1 MLLRIE
7 NWELVK
13 SQNLGLGPRKYIIAS
28 TDTRLRAKGR
38 YGDMITWYL
47 KSQNCLIFSQ
57 IWEKFSHFLLKMRK
71 FQLFLTGSSWLWKC
85 IMAFTWHWLE
95 ISLGLNQLFPGFDS
109 CGTVVQQVYY
119 GIVNIRNTVWYLIE
133 SKKNI

>member
-1 MLLRIE
+1 MSVYLSKHKHKAQGKYGDMITWYL
-7 NWELVK
+7 K

-57 IWEKFSHFLLKMRK
+57 I
-71 FQLFLTGSSWLWKC
+71 
-85 IMAFTWHWLE
+85 
-95 ISLGLNQLFPGFDS
+95 
-109 CGTVVQQVYY
+109 
-119 GIVNIRNTVWYLIE
+119 
-133 SKKNI
+133 